1 MNLNNSDFS
10 EKEKITRTDII
21 YAVNINKSLANL
33 DLSGVMLNEISLY
46 SGDFKNAKMCGV
58 DFYGTYITDTDFSGA
73 DLSYADFRF
82 AIVKNCDFT
91 GAVLNGVK
99 NECAVLEH
107 IKIGY
112 RTVNGEYM
120 RFFGFF
126 DEKLKEKQY
135 ER

>member
-58 DFYGTYITDTDFSGA
+58 DFYGTHIADTDFSGA
-73 DLSYADFRF
+73 DLSYADNMKNNWLNHLID
-82 AIVKNCDFT
+82 IVIIVSIILILVT
-91 GAVLNGVK
+91 LI
-99 NECAVLEH
+99 E
-107 IKIGY
+107 
-112 RTVNGEYM
+112 
-120 RFFGFF
+120 
-126 DEKLKEKQY
+126 
-135 ER
+135 